1 MVGTDELKNIA
12 LLTAREHYL
21 CHWLLVKRYKI
32 GSVARKKMLKAWFM
46 MSAVGDTNRPTINMN
61 TYAKYKEEFSYVMSE
76 LQKGHKN
83 SQYGKHWYTNRNTG
97 ECKRFK
103 EKPDE
108 TWILGKNWF
117 EKQKIYSLKTKKPG
131 YTIKG
136 FEFSKEKIKNN
147 AKVNEP
153 WTKQK
158 WNEFHDS
165 ACKSIHD
172 FCLKGLC
179 EFSWVILT
187 NRFKQ
192 FIPIYSKIASQG
204 KSFSSDKT
212 LINVYE

>member
-1 MVGTDELKNIA
+1 LVGSDNNKNRV

-21 CHWLLVKRYKI
+21 CHWLLVKRNEV
-32 GSVARKKMLKAWFM
+32 GSVARKKMIKAWFLM
-46 MSAVGDTNRPTINMN
+46 AAIGDTNRPTISKN
-61 TYAKYKEEFSYVMSE
+61 TYAKYKEEFSYAMSE
-76 LQKGHKN
+76 SQKGHKN
-83 SQYGKHWYTNRNTG
+83 SQYGKRWYTNRNTG

-117 EKQKIYSLKTKKPG
+117 ESQKIYSLKTKKPG

-136 FEFSKEKIKNN
+136 FEFYKEKIKNN
-147 AKVNEP
+147 AKVNEV

-158 WNEFHDS
+158 WNEFHAS
-165 ACKSIHD
+165 SCESIHD
-172 FCLKGLC
+172 FYLKGLC
-179 EFSWVILT
+179 EFSWVVLT

-192 FIPIYSKIASQG
+192 FIPIYSKIAGQG
-204 KSFSSDKT
+204 KTFSPDKT